1 MAEKPGA
8 EGSPRSPGEKLP
20 LSCWSSTSSS
30 SRLDRRRPS
39 MRHMASI
46 GIGNSIGGVPR
57 CGTWPASVS
66 SSSGAEPSTRRMLWH
81 GRRWHQRRR
90 LPSMWHLASI
100 GIGIGGI
107 PRCGSWPAS
116 VSSSSGTLDAAHA
129 LAWPAL
135 ASASTTS
142 TRQWAVG
149 VGRSDTARCCV
160 RSTAIASRRREAV
173 RAHLGSVDAAKSTSL
188 VARRVASLS
197 RRRDAAVRY
206 RALEGPR
213 PLSICREAGQGVP
226 LVYLPE
232 LCRRSARACGVAAST
247 AGRHTVGRNP
257 SRQGELVHHG
267 GQQMC

>member
-1 MAEKPGA
+1 MRGCALRKVVRNLAHKKLENRGVEPQHLPSQIPRPAPTGCSPVSWWMAEKPGA

-46 GIGNSIGGVPR
+46 AIGNSIGGVPR

-107 PRCGSWPAS
+107 HRCGSWPAS

-129 LAWPAL
+129 LA
-135 ASASTTS
+135 
-142 TRQWAVG
+142 
-149 VGRSDTARCCV
+149 
-160 RSTAIASRRREAV
+160 
-173 RAHLGSVDAAKSTSL
+173 
-188 VARRVASLS
+188 
-197 RRRDAAVRY
+197 
-206 RALEGPR
+206 
-213 PLSICREAGQGVP
+213 
-226 LVYLPE
+226 
-232 LCRRSARACGVAAST
+232 
-247 AGRHTVGRNP
+247 
-257 SRQGELVHHG
+257 
-267 GQQMC
+267 

>member
-1 MAEKPGA
+1 
-8 EGSPRSPGEKLP
+8 
-20 LSCWSSTSSS
+20 
-30 SRLDRRRPS
+30 

-46 GIGNSIGGVPR
+46 GIGNCIGGVPR
-57 CGTWPASVS
+57 
-66 SSSGAEPSTRRMLWH
+66 R
-81 GRRWHQRRR
+81 
-90 LPSMWHLASI
+90 
-100 GIGIGGI
+100 
-107 PRCGSWPAS
+107 GSWPAS
-116 VSSSSGTLDAAHA
+116 VSSSSGTLDTAHA

-142 TRQWAVG
+142 IDVAPGQHRHRHRRHPSMRHLASIGIVIVGSPRRGSCLGMAGVGVSIDDFHTAVG
-149 VGRSDTARCCV
+149 GGRWAWWTARCCV
-160 RSTAIASRRREAV
+160 RSTASASRRREAV
-173 RAHLGSVDAAKSTSL
+173 RGHLGSVDAAKSASL